1 MKFSYDDE
9 SKEFVNEI
17 TSQFLKIGNFEAIE
31 RIGRYQDALE
41 KQCLELSSN
50 PKKLQ
55 GYLFTTPAQEILHDA
70 VRREKSSSIGK
81 FIPDKTFSQPIPL
94 NAFAA
99 IMVLYDYLIAPQ
111 RCFRVAEGIFESV
124 LKSKLEILDE
134 TDAVLYDSGVAAK
147 AETAENADQE
157 EKNGFGFWKL
167 LDTFLEKY
175 PRIKSR
181 KSSKDL
187 LDPESLTSKE
197 KITEIVV
204 ELAGI
209 VAVYDYLLRI
219 ESERKGRG
227 E

>member
-9 SKEFVNEI
+9 PKEFFNEI
-17 TSQFLKIGNFEAIE
+17 ISQFSKNGNSEAIE
-31 RIGRYQDALE
+31 RIGLYQDALE
-41 KQCLELSSN
+41 RQCLELLSN
-50 PKKLQ
+50 PKELL
-55 GYLFTTPAQEILHDA
+55 GYGFATPEQEILHEA
-70 VRREKSSSIGK
+70 VERERSSNVGKS
-81 FIPDKTFSQPIPL
+81 IPDKTIRQPIPL

-111 RCFRVAEGIFESV
+111 RCFRVADRIFESV

-147 AETAENADQE
+147 AEAVENVGQE
-157 EKNGFGFWKL
+157 EKNGLGFWKL
-167 LDTFLEKY
+167 LDIFLKQY
-175 PRIKSR
+175 PDIKSR
-181 KSSKDL
+181 RTSKDL
-187 LDPESLTSKE
+187 SDSNSLTSKE

-209 VAVYDYLLRI
+209 VAVYDYLPWI

>member
-9 SKEFVNEI
+9 PKEFFNEI
-17 TSQFLKIGNFEAIE
+17 ISQFSKNGNSEAIE

-41 KQCLELSSN
+41 RRCLELLSN
-50 PKKLQ
+50 PKELL
-55 GYLFTTPAQEILHDA
+55 GYGFATPEQEILHEA
-70 VRREKSSSIGK
+70 VERERSSNVGKS
-81 FIPDKTFSQPIPL
+81 IPDKTIRQPIPL

-99 IMVLYDYLIAPQ
+99 IMVLHDYLIAPQ

-124 LKSKLEILDE
+124 LKRKLEILDE
-134 TDAVLYDSGVAAK
+134 TDAVLYDAGVAAK
-147 AETAENADQE
+147 AEAAENADQE

-167 LDTFLEKY
+167 LDSFQEKY
-175 PRIKSR
+175 RGIKFLRTSR
-181 KSSKDL
+181 DL
-187 LDPESLTSKE
+187 ENPESLTPEE
-197 KITEIVV
+197 KKAEIVV

-209 VAVYDYLLRI
+209 VAVRKYLRRI